1 MSATK
6 VVIIVLV
13 VIVVSFVV
21 LVVWGAGNNSN
32 PRYRDDADAKT
43 NAEKFDPG
51 SAPLAGG
58 INDLFGSHIPKFDPA
73 YLRPQLT
80 TFDLQKQANYSV
92 AVLADD
98 SHPQRQLKVKV
109 QPAKSPSSS
118 CALVT
123 FTAGENAPDKKSDPQ
138 KSDYS
143 RIKDHNEVTFI
154 ISKGG
159 GRLDIGRSSPSSSVP
174 CTVTLQ

>member
-58 INDLFGSHIPKFDPA
+58 INDLFGSRLPKFDPA
-73 YLRPQLT
+73 YLRPRLT
-80 TFDLQKQANYSV
+80 SFDLQKQANYSV

-98 SHPQRQLKVKV
+98 SHPFRQLKVKV

-123 FTAGENAPDKKSDPQ
+123 FKPTNPPEDMKESRSDHP
-138 KSDYS
+138 K
-143 RIKDHNEVTFI
+143 IKDQNDVAFMIPKAGGTLEV
-154 ISKGG
+154 K
-159 GRLDIGRSSPSSSVP
+159 RSSPLSSGP